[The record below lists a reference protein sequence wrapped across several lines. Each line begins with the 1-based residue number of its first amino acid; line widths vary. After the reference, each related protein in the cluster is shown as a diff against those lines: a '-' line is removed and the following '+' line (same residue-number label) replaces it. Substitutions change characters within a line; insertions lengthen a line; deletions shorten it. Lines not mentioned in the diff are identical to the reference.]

1 MVLGGEGIMNEDA
14 IIGGS
19 FVLDVSDL
27 KKGLNDA
34 NRAIR
39 VSNSEFQ
46 AAVAGMD
53 DWTKSEEGLTAKMKQ
68 LTSNVD
74 IQKQKVSALT
84 NEYEAVAKEKGENSK
99 EAENLRIRLN
109 NEIKALKESESALDK
124 TAKELEDFRENAKK
138 AGDGTSS
145 FTDKLKSIGGGL
157 GKAAAAGIAAVGAA
171 AAAAVGGLV
180 AMAIASQET
189 MEDMGKLEAAFLTA
203 GHSTETAQKTF
214 KGFVGILGETDQAV
228 EAVNH
233 LAQLTKNEEE
243 LAQWTNIATGVY
255 ATFGDSLPI
264 EGLTEAANETAKVG

>member
-1 MVLGGEGIMNEDA
+1 MAQDP

-46 AAVAGMD
+46 AAIAGMG

-68 LTSNVD
+68 LTSNID

-84 NEYEAVAKEKGENSK
+84 DEYEAVAKEKGENSK

-124 TAKELEDFRENAKK
+124 TEKALDELGEEAENA
-138 AGDGTSS
+138 GDKTNK
-145 FTDKLKSIGGGL
+145 FTDTLKNIGGGI
-157 GKAAAAGIAAVGAA
+157 GKAAVAGIAAVGTALVG
-171 AAAAVGGLV
+171 AVGAFL
-180 AMAIASQET
+180 ATASASQET
-189 MEDMGKLEAAFLTA
+189 IEDMGKLHTAFTTA
-203 GHSTETAQKTF
+203 GHSADTAKKTF
-214 KGFVGILGETDQAV
+214 NDMVGILGETDQSV
-228 EAVNH
+228 EAANH
-233 LAQLTKNEEE
+233 LAKLTKSEEE
-243 LAQWTNIATGVY
+243 LAKWTDITAGIY
-255 ATFGDSLPI
+255 GTFGDSLPI